1 MKKSLPITKLLLCG
15 IWLLLLSANAL
26 VSYGQENTVSGTVI
40 SPEDNEPLPGV
51 SILIKGT
58 STGTTTDFDGNYK
71 LQASPESILQF
82 SYIGYKTYEVTVG
95 TQSEINVALE
105 PDLEQLEEVV
115 VIGYGTQKKSD
126 MTGAVGSVDSEEL
139 SKFTAADATQA
150 LQGRMAGV
158 RVENNGGAPGAN
170 PIVTI
175 RGSGTLSD
183 SGPLYVIDGML
194 TGSMSM
200 LNPSDIE
207 SVTVLKDA
215 SASAIYGSRAAN
227 GVIIV
232 TTKKGSKSGRIA
244 VDLDVNYGVQE
255 AIKTIDWANARQYA
269 DIVNRARDNDGNP
282 RFPANDTEFDPTVDS
297 DIQAASLQTAPI
309 FSADVRVSGGGENSS
324 FSVSANHLDQEGILK
339 NSEYSRTNL
348 RANSSFTKGR
358 FTLQETIGLSR
369 TVNNPNN
376 YFNKERDLIPTI
388 PIYDEDG
395 NFTASNI
402 PEGNNSSLGGYYGP
416 GNIGNSLGLATLED
430 RTVTRNSLLG
440 NIDASF
446 EIIDGLVYKLN
457 LGIETYSEN
466 NYTFTPEYFFNSSPV
481 GNTTYAEL
489 SERNTNFMST
499 LIENTLSYNKI
510 MGKHSIGLLGGFTEQ
525 KSNRRYL
532 GVVARRFPSNDIRVA
547 SAAEERAQMPSADL
561 TSAIQSY
568 FGRVNYTFNDKYL
581 LTATI
586 RRDGSSLFRE
596 ELRWGTFPS
605 VAVGWNLSNE
615 SFMDNVTAISN
626 LKLRASYGEIGS
638 NNVPV
643 YSISPEMNLY
653 SQYPIGVSQE
663 RATGYSITKGVNSNI
678 TWETTK
684 TTDIGLEFRALNGKL
699 DFTMDYFIKNS
710 EDVLVELGL
719 PLYTGFGNR
728 VPFNTASIENK
739 GWEFLVGYNEAF
751 GEFQLGVTSNFTFIN
766 NTVTALGDAT
776 PIIEG
781 QFTSNGLKGTKTD
794 IGEPISSFYGYVVE
808 GIYQTDAEAEAS
820 NSANNPQAGDIR
832 FKDIDGDGDIDS
844 DDQTFLGNPTPN
856 FEYGFNI
863 NGQYKGFDFTMF
875 FNGVSGNKILN
886 ANKYRGY
893 FDTEGNYLA
902 DALNGWSPENPNT
915 DIPRNTL
922 SDPGFNRRMS
932 DFYLE
937 NGSYF
942 RLRNLQ
948 IGYTLPSEL
957 TSKWSI
963 TRARFYGTIQNVF
976 TITNY
981 TGYYPEVGRNT
992 RGSRRIF
999 SSGVDESAYPAAR
1012 TFQLGVQLGF

>member
-1 MKKSLPITKLLLCG
+1 MEKSLPSRKLILCC
-15 IWLLLLSANAL
+15 ICLFLLSSHTT
-26 VSYGQENTVSGTVI
+26 VTFGQSQITGTVL
-40 SPEDNEPLPGV
+40 SAEDSQPLPGV

-58 STGTTTDFDGNYK
+58 ATGTTTDIDGKFK
-71 LQASPESILQF
+71 LDVPTGSVLQF
-82 SYIGYKTYEVTVG
+82 SYIGYL
-95 TQSEINVALE
+95 TQEITIENQTEINLSLE

-126 MTGAVGSVDSEEL
+126 MTGSVGSVDSEEL
-139 SKFTAADATQA
+139 SKFTATNATQA

-194 TGSMSM
+194 TGNMNMISAQ
-200 LNPSDIE
+200 DIE

-227 GVIIV
+227 GVVIV
-232 TTKKGSKSGRIA
+232 TTKKGSKKGGIS
-244 VDLDVNYGVQE
+244 VDLDVNYGSQK
-255 AIKTIDWANARQYA
+255 AIKTLDWANARQYA

-297 DIQAASLQTAPI
+297 DIQAASLRTAPV
-309 FSADVRVSGGGENSS
+309 FNADLRVSGGGENSS
-324 FSVSANHLDQEGILK
+324 FSISANHLDQEGILK
-339 NSEYSRTNL
+339 NSSFERTNL
-348 RANSSFTKGR
+348 RANSSFTKGK
-358 FTLQETIGLSR
+358 FTIQETIGLSR
-369 TVNNPNN
+369 TINNPNP
-376 YFNKERDLIPTI
+376 YFNSERDLIPTI
-388 PIYDEDG
+388 PIYDADG
-395 NFTASNI
+395 NFTGQNI

-416 GNIGNSLGLATLED
+416 GNIRNSLGLSTIED
-430 RTVTRNSLLG
+430 RTVTRNALIG

-457 LGIETYSEN
+457 LGIETYADN
-466 NYTFTPEYFFNSSPV
+466 NFKYTPQYFFNSSEV
-481 GNTTYAEL
+481 GNEPFAEL
-489 SERNTNFMST
+489 NERNTNFLSS
-499 LIENTLSYNKI
+499 LIENTLSYSKI
-510 MGKHSIGLLGGFTEQ
+510 AGKHSVNVLAGYTQQ
-525 KSNRRYL
+525 KSNTRYL
-532 GVVARRFPSNDIRVA
+532 GVVARKFPSNDIRVA
-547 SAAEERAQMPSADL
+547 SAAEERAQMPSGDN

-568 FGRVNYTFNDKYL
+568 FGRVNYVFDDKYL
-581 LTATI
+581 LTATV

-605 VAVGWNLSNE
+605 FALGWNVSNE
-615 SFMDNVTAISN
+615 AFMSNVSAITN

-643 YSISPEMNLY
+643 YSIDPELNLF
-653 SQYPIGVSQE
+653 SEYPIGVDQS

-684 TTDIGLEFRALNGKL
+684 TTDIGIEFKALNGKL

-710 EDVLVELGL
+710 EDVLVELGV
-719 PLYTGFGNR
+719 PRYAGFDNR
-728 VPFNTASIENK
+728 VPFNTASVENK
-739 GWEFLVGYNEAF
+739 GFEFLLGYGDVIGDF
-751 GEFQLGVTSNFTFIN
+751 SFDVTANMTILN

-794 IGEPISSFYGYVVE
+794 VGEPISSFFGYTVE
-808 GIYQTDAEAEAS
+808 GIYQSDAEAEAA
-820 NSANNPQAGDIR
+820 NDANNPQAGDLK
-832 FKDIDGDGDIDS
+832 FKDIDGDGDIDI
-844 DDQTFLGNPTPN
+844 DDQTYLGNPTPN
-856 FEYGFNI
+856 VEYGFNF
-863 NGQYKGFDFTMF
+863 NASYKNFDLTMF
-875 FNGVSGNKILN
+875 FNGVNGNDILN

-902 DALNGWSPENPNT
+902 DALNGWTPENSGSS
-915 DIPRNTL
+915 IPRNTL

-937 NGSYF
+937 SGAYF
-942 RLRNLQ
+942 RLRNIQ
-948 IGYTLPSEL
+948 IGYTLPSAIS
-957 TSKWSI
+957 SKASI
-963 TRARFYGTIQNVF
+963 SKARIYASIQNAF

-992 RGSRRIF
+992 RGSRGIF
-999 SSGVDESAYPAAR
+999 SSGVDERAYPTAR
-1012 TFQLGVQLGF
+1012 QMQIGVQLGF